1 MAQFKFNVADAPA
14 GGGFDPIPAGRYNVV
29 ITDSDLCDTKAGD
42 GQYIKLT
49 FKVLEGDFSGRL
61 IWSNLNINNPNEKA
75 VEIAQRELAAICAA
89 VGLPAIEEDTAELH
103 GIPLSG
109 MVKIKPEQG
118 GYPASNTISGFKAAV
133 EASGEEAP
141 WS

>member
-1 MAQFKFNVADAPA
+1 MATFSFTAADAPQ
-14 GGGFDPIPAGRYNVV
+14 GGGFDPIPAGRYNVI
-29 ITDSDLCDTKAGD
+29 ITDSDLCVTKAGD

-49 FKVLEGDFSGRL
+49 FKVLEGDFAGRL
-61 IWSNLNINNPNEKA
+61 IWSNLNIDNPNEKA
-75 VEIAQRELAAICAA
+75 VEIAQRELAAICNAI
-89 VGLPAIEEDTAELH
+89 GIPAIENDTAELH

-109 MVKIKPEQG
+109 MVKVKPEQG

-133 EASGEEAP
+133 EGDGEEAP